1 MSAALKNPDISYAYS
16 APKAPKRI
24 SEEEYEAVLEKSHEK
39 LEFRDGRIMMMAN
52 GDGETHS
59 LVMSSLVHQLGNA
72 FSGRPCRLYMSDMKV
87 KVTATSLNTFPDAS
101 IVCGKPQFKDDRRQ
115 TLLNPGA
122 IIEVLSESTE
132 AYDRGEKFW
141 HYRHLPSLR
150 TYLLLSSTQVRAEVF
165 ELDDSGTWVLAT
177 FDGLESAVKLR
188 HYDMEIPLAALYEK
202 TVLDPDFSE
211 DN

>member
-16 APKAPKRI
+16 APKVPKRI
-24 SEEEYEAVLEKSHEK
+24 SEEEYEAVLEKSVEK
-39 LEFRDGRIMMMAN
+39 LEFRDGRIVMMA
-52 GDGETHS
+52 GGGETHS
-59 LVMSSLVHQLGNA
+59 LVKSNLVRHLGNA
-72 FSGRPCRLYMSDMKV
+72 LNKRPCRVYDSDMKV
-87 KVTATSLNTFPDAS
+87 KVAATSLNTFPDAS
-101 IVCGKPQFKDDRRQ
+101 IVCGKSEFKDDRRQ
-115 TLLNPGA
+115 TLLNPGT